1 MKAKVE
7 RVLVTGGAGYVGAV
21 LVPKLLLAGYEV
33 TNLDL
38 YLYGEVLAG
47 APRRERLVEVRGD
60 IRDRDAVRR
69 AMAGQD
75 AVIHLACISND
86 PSYELDPDL
95 GRSINHD
102 GTLLLLEEAR
112 RARVGRFV
120 YASSSSVYGVRE
132 EERVTEDLEP
142 QPLTDY
148 SKFKAIC
155 EGKCLAEASDD
166 FVVTVLRPATVC
178 GYSPRQRLD
187 VIVNILT
194 NQAVHLRRIKVLGGE
209 QYRPNLHIEDMTD
222 LYVRLLAEPPER
234 VQRKVWNAGYENVT
248 VSKLAESIRDVVG
261 EDVALDR
268 VPTNDPRSYRIDS
281 ERIRAELGFSPRHTI
296 REAAEDLKRAF
307 GDGRLPDAM
316 TDSRY
321 YNIKRMQEVGLR

>member
-1 MKAKVE
+1 MKVE

-21 LVPKLLLAGYEV
+21 LVPKLLGAGYEV

-38 YLYGEVLAG
+38 YLYGDDVLSR
-47 APRRERLVEVRGD
+47 APRREQLHEVKGD
-60 IRDRDAVRR
+60 IRDTETVRR

-112 RARVGRFV
+112 RAQVGRFV

-132 EERVTEDLEP
+132 EEQVTEDLEP

-148 SKFKAIC
+148 SKYKAIC
-155 EGKCLAEASDD
+155 EGKCLAAASDD

-194 NQAVHLRRIKVLGGE
+194 NQAVHLRRIKVLGGD
-209 QYRPNLHIEDMTD
+209 QYRPNIHIDDMTD
-222 LYVRLLAEPPER
+222 LYVRLLSEAPER
-234 VQRKVWNAGYENVT
+234 VQGKVWNAGYENRT
-248 VSKLAESIRDVVG
+248 VSELAETIRGVVG
-261 EDVALDR
+261 EDVCLER
-268 VPTNDPRSYRIDS
+268 LPTNDPRSYRINS
-281 ERIRAELGFSPRHTI
+281 ERIRAELGFAPRHTI
-296 REAAEDLKRAF
+296 REAAEGLARAME
-307 GDGRLPDAM
+307 GGLLPNAM

-321 YNIKRMQEVGLR
+321 YNIKRMQEVGLK